1 MPLDLY
7 EAKTVENGIS
17 KVRHIVGIAAG
28 KGGVGKS
35 TATAHL
41 ARSLCKLGKSVGVID
56 ADVYGPS
63 MHHLL
68 PCSEGPSRR
77 SDWLIPADSQGI
89 KLVSMAFFREAGA
102 AAVVRAPI
110 ANETIIQFLLKTQW
124 GDLDYLLIDFP
135 PGTGDVQLTLMQ
147 QSQLSGAVLVTTPQ
161 EIALMDVR
169 KAYECFQ
176 RLKVPTL
183 GVVENMS
190 YLKAGGE
197 RLFPLGEGGGVR
209 LAQELN
215 VPLLGQ
221 VPLEPQISLLGDQGK
236 TVEDSPAALQFLS
249 IAKKLSSHAMLE
261 SFEVVF
267 KQMSAG
273 LAIEEKL
280 QGSCSG
286 AGIQK
291 LFQNGPCEIVIE
303 WTDGTL
309 CRYDLS
315 DIQRS
320 CPCAQCSIKKPKAFG
335 SASRAYSIGR
345 YAVKFEFTSG
355 CSAGIYPLTLLRQMK
370 GLLV

>member
-17 KVRHIVGIAAG
+17 KVRHVVGIAAG

-41 ARSLCKLGKSVGVID
+41 ARSLCRMGKNVGVID

-68 PCSEGPSRR
+68 PCPEGPSRCGN
-77 SDWLIPADSQGI
+77 WLIPADSQGV
-89 KLVSMAFFREAGA
+89 KLMSVAFFREAGG

-110 ANETIIQFLLKTQW
+110 ANEIIAQFLQKTQW

-135 PGTGDVQLTLMQ
+135 PGTGDIQLTLMQ

-161 EIALMDVR
+161 EVALMDVR
-169 KAYECFQ
+169 KAHECFQ

-183 GVVENMS
+183 GVIENMS
-190 YLKAGGE
+190 YLNAGGE
-197 RLFPLGEGGGVR
+197 KLFPLGEGGGVR
-209 LAQELN
+209 LAQELS

-221 VPLEPQISLLGDQGK
+221 IPLEPQISLLGDLGK
-236 TVEDSPAALQFLS
+236 TVEDGPAALQFLAG
-249 IAKKLSSHAMLE
+249 AKKLSSHAKLQ
-261 SFEVVF
+261 SFDVVF

-273 LAIEEKL
+273 SAIEERL

-286 AGIQK
+286 ASIQK
-291 LFQNGPCEIVIE
+291 IFQNGPCEVVIE

-315 DIQRS
+315 DIQHC
-320 CPCAQCSIKKPKAFG
+320 CPCAQCSLKKPQACG
-335 SASRAYSIGR
+335 SASRAYSVGR